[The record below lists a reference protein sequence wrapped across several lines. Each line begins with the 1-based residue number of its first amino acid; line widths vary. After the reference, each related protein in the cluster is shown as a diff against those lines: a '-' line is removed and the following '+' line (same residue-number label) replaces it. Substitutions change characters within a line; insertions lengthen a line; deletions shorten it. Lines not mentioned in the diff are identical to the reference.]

1 VLAPSPGTGHRE
13 AVTEP
18 ETPPSQPRGRLV
30 EFVRLIFVAMFTW
43 VGYLVS
49 TEVGP
54 ERPAKTIL
62 GVTLGSAVGYVV
74 GGVFGR
80 RTAAAVGTVERE
92 FQRAS
97 AAEIAAGTAGLI
109 VGLVIA
115 FLLTFP
121 LFRLPPEA
129 AWPAVAF
136 VYLVLPYLSY
146 RVARAKRDELFGLF
160 GLKPRA
166 AGVSR
171 GEVSVI
177 DTSALI
183 DGRVVDLVE
192 QGFLGGSLLVHR
204 GVLDELQR
212 IADSSDPGRRA
223 RGRRGI
229 DNLVRL
235 RRSAA
240 VDVNLVEEEGVADV
254 DAALVRLAR
263 DRGGILVT
271 GDTNLAKVAEAL
283 TVPVRSIHA
292 LASALRPPVLAGEE
306 LTVRL
311 TKQGREHGQGVG
323 YLDDGTMVVVE
334 GAAAVVGSEVPIR
347 VTNVLQTSTGR
358 MVFAARSEGAVP
370 AGEAE
375 PQGSE
380 GAGGNRQ
387 RGR

>member
-1 VLAPSPGTGHRE
+1 
-13 AVTEP
+13 VTEP
-18 ETPPSQPRGRLV
+18 ETPPRQPRGRLV

-62 GVTLGSAVGYVV
+62 GVTLGSAVGYVI

-80 RTAAAVGTVERE
+80 RTAAAVGSVERE

-146 RVARAKRDELFGLF
+146 RVARTKRDELFGLV

-192 QGFLGGSLLVHR
+192 QGFVGGSLLVHR
-204 GVLDELQR
+204 GVLDELQA

-240 VDVNLVEEEGVADV
+240 VDVSLVEEEGVADV

-283 TVPVRSIHA
+283 SVPVRSIHA

-311 TKQGREHGQGVG
+311 VKQGREHGQGVG

-334 GAAAVVGSEVPIR
+334 GAAGVVGSEVPIR

-358 MVFAARSEGAVP
+358 MVFAARSEGAGP
-370 AGEAE
+370 AEEGERE
-375 PQGSE
+375 GSE
-380 GAGGNRQ
+380 GADGNR
-387 RGR
+387 REAR

>member
-1 VLAPSPGTGHRE
+1 M
-13 AVTEP
+13 TEP
-18 ETPPSQPRGRLV
+18 ETHHRPSRGRLA

-54 ERPAKTIL
+54 ERPAKTVL
-62 GVTLGSAVGYVV
+62 GVILGSAVGYVV

-80 RTAAAVGTVERE
+80 RTAVAVGSVERE

-97 AAEIAAGTAGLI
+97 AAEIAAGTTGLI

-129 AWPAVAF
+129 AWPTVAF
-136 VYLVLPYLSY
+136 VYLILPYLAY
-146 RVARAKRDELFGLF
+146 RVARAKQEELLGLF

-204 GVLDELQR
+204 GVLDELHR
-212 IADSSDPGRRA
+212 ISDSSDPGRRA

-235 RRSAA
+235 RRSAT
-240 VDVNLVEEEGVADV
+240 VDVSLVEEEGVADV
-254 DAALVRLAR
+254 DATLVRLAG

-283 TVPVRSIHA
+283 SVPVRSIHA

-334 GAAAVVGSEVPIR
+334 GAAGDVGTEVPIR

-358 MVFAARSEGAVP
+358 MVFAARSEGEGA
-370 AGEAE
+370 AGEDEAE
-375 PQGSE
+375 LGGAE
-380 GAGGNRQ
+380 GAGGDR
-387 RGR
+387 RRAR